1 MLVSVKRG
9 PEGSDEE
16 LLLALAAGD
25 DSALGPIYRRYV
37 PTVFKIAAQS
47 LGRDAAE
54 DIVQEVFASVWKNA
68 GTFDPARGAVRAWIV
83 QIARSRVLNELRRQS
98 RKPQSGEER
107 DTSALQELPDGAS
120 QPDQALWEEYRR
132 SAIQQAIGSLGH
144 SQRQALSL
152 AFFEDLTHEQVADT
166 LKVPLGTTKTRIRSG
181 IQQLR
186 IALAAMAAV
195 LVAVVGWRFVLQY
208 ASEQAREARTEAALR
223 MVTASDTQALRL
235 VATPN
240 APAAAHGNYR
250 TRPGDPIAVLTF
262 SDLPQP
268 PSGKTYQAWTRREGK
283 WISLGQ
289 GAPDANG
296 RGLIVCD
303 ERAPVAPPE
312 ALQLTLEPEGG
323 SASPTGP
330 PLISWPGR

>member
-1 MLVSVKRG
+1 MLVSVKTG

-25 DSALGPIYRRYV
+25 DSALGPLYRRYV
-37 PTVFKIAAQS
+37 PTVFKIAAES

-54 DIVQEVFASVWKNA
+54 DVVQEVFASVWKNA
-68 GTFDPARGAVRAWIV
+68 DSFDPARGAVRPWIV
-83 QIARSRVLNELRRQS
+83 QIARSRVLNELRRRS
-98 RKPQSGEER
+98 RKPESGEER
-107 DTSALQELPDGAS
+107 DASTLGELPDGAS
-120 QPDQALWEEYRR
+120 QPDEALWEEYRR
-132 SAIQQAIGSLGH
+132 SAIQKAIGSLAH
-144 SQRQALSL
+144 PQRQALSL
-152 AFFEDLTHEQVADT
+152 AFFEELTHEQVADT

-186 IALAAMAAV
+186 IALAAMAAC
-195 LVAVVGWRFVLQY
+195 LVAIVGTHFVFRY

-223 MVTASDTQALRL
+223 MVTASDTQVVRL
-235 VATPN
+235 VATSN

-250 TRPGDPIAVLTF
+250 SRPGDPIAVLTF
-262 SDLPQP
+262 SELPPP
-268 PSGKTYQAWTRREGK
+268 PSGKTYQAWTRHEGK
-283 WISLGQ
+283 WISIGQ
-289 GAPDANG
+289 GAPDPSG
-296 RGLIVCD
+296 HGLIVCD
-303 ERAPVAPPE
+303 ERAPLAPPE

>member
-1 MLVSVKRG
+1 MLVSVKTG
-9 PEGSDEE
+9 PEGTDEE
-16 LLLALAAGD
+16 LLSALAAGD
-25 DSALGPIYRRYV
+25 DSALGPLYRRYV

-68 GTFDPARGAVRAWIV
+68 ETFDPARGLVRPWIV
-83 QIARSRVLNELRRQS
+83 QIARSRVLNELRRRN
-98 RKPQSGEER
+98 RKPESGEER
-107 DTSALQELPDGAS
+107 DASALQELPDGAS
-120 QPDQALWEEYRR
+120 PPDQAVWEEYRR
-132 SAIQQAIGSLGH
+132 SAIQKAIGSLAPR
-144 SQRQALSL
+144 QRQALSL

-195 LVAVVGWRFVLQY
+195 LVAVVAARFGFQY
-208 ASEQAREARTEAALR
+208 SAGQARQSRTEAALR
-223 MVTASDTQALRL
+223 MVTASDTQVLRL

-240 APAAAHGNYR
+240 APAAVHGNYR
-250 TRPGDPIAVLTF
+250 TRPGALNAVLTF
-262 SDLPQP
+262 SDLPAP
-268 PSGKTYQAWTRREGK
+268 PSGKTYQAWTQREGK

-289 GAPDANG
+289 GVPDASG
-296 RGLIVCD
+296 HGLIVYE
-303 ERAPVAPPE
+303 ERAPLAPPQS
-312 ALQLTLEPEGG
+312 LQLTLEPEGG

>member
-1 MLVSVKRG
+1 MLVSVKTG

-16 LLLALAAGD
+16 LLLALTSGD
-25 DSALGPIYRRYV
+25 ESALSPLYRRYV
-37 PTVFKIAAQS
+37 PMVFRMAAQS
-47 LGRDAAE
+47 LGRDTAE

-68 GTFDPARGAVRAWIV
+68 ATLDPTRSPVRPWIV
-83 QIARSRVLNELRRQS
+83 EITRSRVLNVLRGRS
-98 RKPQSGEER
+98 RKPESGDER
-107 DTSALQELPDGAS
+107 DASALQELPDGAS

-132 SAIQQAIGSLGH
+132 SAIQKAVGSLAH

-195 LVAVVGWRFVLQY
+195 LVAVVGWRFALQY
-208 ASEQAREARTEAALR
+208 ASERAREARTQVALR

-240 APAAAHGNYR
+240 APATAHGNYR
-250 TRPGDPIAVLTF
+250 TRPGDSIAVLTF
-262 SDLPQP
+262 SDLPPP
-268 PSGKTYQAWTRREGK
+268 PSGKTYQAWTQREGK

-289 GAPDANG
+289 GVPDASG
-296 RGLIVCD
+296 RGLIVY
-303 ERAPVAPPE
+303 EESVPLTPPE

-330 PLISWPGR
+330 PLISWPAR